1 MLRGQKIIRGVYRDS
16 VALMRISAELRELP
30 GVLEASM
37 IMATDANLE
46 LTREAGLL
54 DQNFAAAPND
64 LLIVVQ
70 ARDRISVDA
79 ALDQAEA
86 ALAETEALT
95 LTASTTDIAP
105 RSIEMALDGFPE
117 ANLALISCPGEYA
130 GAEALKALRLG
141 LDVMIFSDN
150 VPVEEEM
157 ALKQLAKETGRLLM
171 GPDCGTA
178 IVNGIPLGF
187 ANVVARGD
195 IGVIAA
201 SGTGLQQVTCL
212 VDKLGCGI
220 SQAFGTGGRDLSA
233 AVGGLTM
240 LKGLKILARE
250 ENTRVITL
258 ISKPPAPRVAKKIL
272 SAAANCGKPVVV
284 NFLGAKAKVPQQGN
298 IFQVETLE
306 QAAHMAVALS
316 SGKETSNEALP
327 RHCLEG
333 AEIARIVANLSET
346 QKFVRGLYSGGTFCY
361 EALLLLE
368 HDIGPVNSLSP
379 QKRKQKL
386 KDIWSS
392 TGNTVLDL
400 GDDLFTRGR
409 PHPMMDHRLRHDR
422 ILQEARDG
430 ETAVILLD
438 VVIGYGSHGNPADEV
453 AVSIAAARE
462 TEKRGGVAPIFV
474 TFVCGAKGDPQNL
487 ARQEEI
493 LRNAGAIVVESNA
506 QAVRLASDIL
516 SRR

>member
-1 MLRGQKIIRGVYRDS
+1 
-16 VALMRISAELRELP
+16 
-30 GVLEASM
+30 
-37 IMATDANLE
+37 
-46 LTREAGLL
+46 
-54 DQNFAAAPND
+54 
-64 LLIVVQ
+64 
-70 ARDRISVDA
+70 
-79 ALDQAEA
+79 
-86 ALAETEALT
+86 
-95 LTASTTDIAP
+95 
-105 RSIEMALDGFPE
+105 
-117 ANLALISCPGEYA
+117 
-130 GAEALKALRLG
+130 
-141 LDVMIFSDN
+141 MIFSDN

-240 LKGLKILARE
+240 LKGLKILASE

-284 NFLGAKAKVPQQGN
+284 NFLGAKAELPQQGN

-316 SGKETSNEALP
+316 SGMETTNEALP
-327 RHCLEG
+327 RHCVEG
-333 AEIARIVANLSET
+333 PEIARIVANLSET

-379 QKRKQKL
+379 QKSKQKL

-409 PHPMMDHRLRHDR
+409 PHPMIDHRLRHDR